1 MGRKTGIIKFNLAD
15 RMRQHRGQDRN
26 FDLVAAAKL
35 LNGGAVQERIK
46 NGDMT
51 GFFGHWPRIKFG
63 LDPDEGGF
71 VDGKQ
76 VSLEPAIR
84 TTYLKAYPDGTV
96 EHEEEF
102 LDTASGKIAE
112 RIYGSN
118 AYGFSSAID
127 AKRLGPTL
135 VPIGFFGFDFVKE
148 PNYANNRGYAVALDG
163 VFESEDVLDAVA
175 ERDALFD
182 EVNRILDDA
191 KVMQENT
198 LATLDRVLEENEEL
212 LSMLSKKTGSVTTEI
227 ALDGC
232 LDVVRGART
241 GPLFEADNFLRANL
255 AGYEKS
261 GEADKPS
268 PTAAADKALSGRF
281 R

>member
-15 RMRQHRGQDRN
+15 RARQHRGQDRN
-26 FDLVAAAKL
+26 FDLAAAAKL
-35 LNGGAVQERIK
+35 LNSGSVQERIK

-51 GFFGHWPRIKFG
+51 GFFGHWPRVKFG

-112 RIYGSN
+112 RIYGSK

-127 AKRLGPTL
+127 AKRLGSML
-135 VPIGFFGFDFVKE
+135 VPTGFFGFDFVKE
-148 PNYANNRGYAVALDG
+148 PNYATNRGYAIALDG
-163 VFESEDVLDAVA
+163 VYEAEDVLDAVA
-175 ERDALFD
+175 ERNALFD
-182 EVNRILDDA
+182 EVNRLLDDA
-191 KVMQENT
+191 KTAQETT
-198 LATLDRVLEENEEL
+198 LATLDRVIEENEQL
-212 LSMLSKKTGSVTTEI
+212 YSMLAKKTGGAPTEV

-232 LDVVRGART
+232 LDVIHGSRK

-255 AGYEKS
+255 VAFEKT
-261 GEADKPS
+261 GEAEKPS
-268 PTAAADKALSGRF
+268 PTSAADSALNRNF